1 MRYRDK
7 IAPWALCF
15 ALCACGAQTKN
26 QVATSAP
33 VNWTAEA
40 GKRVVLVDPDV
51 ELSELTAGGV
61 TEARA
66 DWTQTGKTFIKADIA
81 STLQAKG
88 VAIAP
93 ADGVSDRHEAQLVKL
108 HGALGQS
115 ILLNSLAPFP
125 TKKNNFDWTL
135 GPGVAAFRDHY
146 HGDYALFVF
155 VRDSYSSAGRQAVIV
170 AAAILGVGVQGGQQ
184 IGFASLVDLRT
195 GRVVWFN
202 RLANAYGSLKEE
214 KPAAETV
221 KHLLEGLPL

>member
-1 MRYRDK
+1 MRHGNK
-7 IAPWALCF
+7 IALLALCV
-15 ALCACGAQTKN
+15 ALSACAQTKN

-33 VNWTAEA
+33 VNWSAEA
-40 GKRVVLVDPDV
+40 IKRVVLVDPDV

-66 DWTQTGKTFIKADIA
+66 DWTRTGKDFIKTDITATLRGKGIDIVDADQ
-81 STLQAKG
+81 S
-88 VAIAP
+88 
-93 ADGVSDRHEAQLVKL
+93 ADRRETQIVKL

-115 ILLNSLAPFP
+115 ILFNSIVPFP

-135 GPGVAAFRDHY
+135 GPGAAAFRDHY

-155 VRDSYSSAGRQAVIV
+155 VRDSYSSAGRQAMIV
-170 AAAILGVGVQGGQQ
+170 AAAMLGVGMQGGQQ
-184 IGFASLVDLRT
+184 IGFASLVDLRS

-202 RLANAYGSLKEE
+202 RLASQYGSLKEE

-221 KHLLEGLPL
+221 KHLLDGLPL